1 MNVRL
6 FFRRV
11 SLAVIILLLLLLAWE
26 AVTGAIDQF
35 PRSETAGQMIET
47 IIQIGFGILC
57 VLTIITCFWQQE
69 WAATI
74 RIAWGTALVLV
85 AGLSSL
91 VWGPPMLLATLAFV
105 MVALGVAVIFIWALR
120 RLTGKDDKVGSSRN
134 LVDK

>member
-6 FFRRV
+6 LFRRV
-11 SLAVIILLLLLLAWE
+11 LLAVIVLLLLLMAWE

-35 PRSETAGQMIET
+35 PRSETAGQKIET

-57 VLTIITCFWQQE
+57 VLTVITCFWRQE
-69 WAATI
+69 WADTI
-74 RIAWGTALVLV
+74 RIAWGTNLVLV

-91 VWGPPMLLATLAFV
+91 VWGPPMLLATLAVV

-120 RLTGKDDKVGSSRN
+120 RLTGKDYKVDSSQ
-134 LVDK
+134 KPYG